1 MISKVRHLAMEEL
14 LALRDGEG
22 SAAARRHAETCEV
35 CRMELER
42 LYQVRAQLRALPRY
56 VPPRDVWVRVAA
68 EVRRRRWRRRA
79 VVRAV
84 GLASAAALTGLFV
97 LRGPAEQG
105 AGPPSDEWVVEET
118 SRDLGP
124 MIVRSQELEG
134 LLRTYRPQYRA
145 YDAPTALAVSAL
157 EDRIGILDR
166 MLTES
171 RAVGADRD
179 LLVGLW
185 GERVEALETLVG
197 LQLVEQPE
205 GVWR

>member
-1 MISKVRHLAMEEL
+1 VISKVRHLAMEEL

-22 SAAARRHAETCEV
+22 SAFARRHLESCEL
-35 CRMELER
+35 CRAELER

-68 EVRRRRWRRRA
+68 EVRTRRWRRR
-79 VVRAV
+79 VIVRAV
-84 GLASAAALTGLFV
+84 GLAMAAAVTGLFV

-105 AGPPSDEWVVEET
+105 AEPAYEWVVEET

-134 LLRTYRPQYRA
+134 LLRTYKPQYRV

-171 RAVGADRD
+171 RAFGADREV
-179 LLVGLW
+179 LVGLW

>member
-22 SAAARRHAETCEV
+22 SAFARKHVESCEM
-35 CRMELER
+35 CRTEVER

-56 VPPRDVWVRVAA
+56 KPPRDLWIRVAN
-68 EVRRRRWRRRA
+68 EVRRRRWRRRFGLRTA
-79 VVRAV
+79 
-84 GLASAAALTGLFV
+84 GLAAVAILTGVVV
-97 LRGPAEQG
+97 LRGPSQRGGER
-105 AGPPSDEWVVEET
+105 AGEWVVEET
-118 SRDLGP
+118 SQDLGP

-134 LLRTYRPQYRA
+134 LLQRYTPRYRV

-166 MLTES
+166 MLSES
-171 RAVGADRD
+171 RAAGMDREV
-179 LLVGLW
+179 LVGLW

-197 LQLVEQPE
+197 LQLVEQP
-205 GVWR
+205 GAVWR

>member
-22 SAAARRHAETCEV
+22 SEFACRHVESCEL
-35 CRMELER
+35 CRSELER

-56 VPPRDVWVRVAA
+56 RPPRDIWVRVADQ
-68 EVRRRRWRRRA
+68 VRRRRRRRRLGLRTAALA
-79 VVRAV
+79 V
-84 GLASAAALTGLFV
+84 AAALTGLVV
-97 LRGPAEQG
+97 LRGPANQDEGRVGSWLAEQ
-105 AGPPSDEWVVEET
+105 T
-118 SRDLGP
+118 SQDLGP

-134 LLRTYRPQYRA
+134 LLRTYKPQYRV

-166 MLTES
+166 MLIES
-171 RAVGADRD
+171 RAVGADREV
-179 LLVGLW
+179 LVGLW

-197 LQLVEQPE
+197 LQLIERPE